1 MQPVGYLVN
10 HPSGLSGAQGTFY
23 DYALA
28 SNGLFIKAE
37 GPLLK
42 ATINIAPVEIRGL
55 APLEQ
60 KVELIHGKVPDWQG
74 RAALNAMRFSPEQ
87 EVYLAITW
95 IAWPE
100 EIPGLAPI
108 GQKDGKYRLILPPQ
122 EGEGGHVNYHT
133 VPNTLVHLHSHPMM
147 DAFFSSTD
155 NKDEQGLGIYIV
167 VGKLHEG
174 VPEATVRAGV
184 YGYFAEMDWGDV
196 FVI

>member
-10 HPSGLSGAQGTFY
+10 LPSGLSGAPGTFY
-23 DYALA
+23 DYILA

-60 KVELIHGKVPDWQG
+60 KIELVHGKVSGWISQT
-74 RAALNAMRFSPEQ
+74 ALSIMRFHLER
-87 EVYLAITW
+87 EVYLAVIW
-95 IAWPE
+95 E
-100 EIPGLAPI
+100 
-108 GQKDGKYRLILPPQ
+108 DGKYRLIKPPQ
-122 EGEGGHVNYHT
+122 EGEAGHVNYHT
-133 VPNTLVHLHSHPMM
+133 VPNTLVHLHSHPLM
-147 DAFFSSTD
+147 DAYFSGID

-174 VPEATVRAGV
+174 VPEAMVRAGV
-184 YGYFAEMDWGDV
+184 YGYFELMDWGDV
-196 FVI
+196 FAI